1 MSRYKLKL
9 SRDVP
14 NAGGYRNQLRVGL
27 PVQEDMENN
36 ICIVAEGSYDF
47 VALNRNVLRDALLS
61 SPEFCRQILGVQVA
75 DLINV
80 RKEVAVAETPAT
92 VEAPKPKAKTK
103 KEGAKNK

>member
-14 NAGGYRNQLRVGL
+14 NAGGYRNKLRVGL
-27 PVQEDMENN
+27 PVEVDMENN

-61 SPEFCRQILGVQVA
+61 SPEFCRQILGVQVT
-75 DLINV
+75 DLMSV
-80 RKEVAVAETPAT
+80 KKEVVAETPTT
-92 VEAPKPKAKTK
+92 VEAPKAKAK
-103 KEGAKNK
+103 KEGAKK